1 MLVVAID
8 EGQSIGLK
16 LEDGREI
23 KIYVKIRRS
32 ATRTKPGRV
41 GVAIDAPSSVSI
53 DRNKSVKNEEKEN

>member
-23 KIYVKIRRS
+23 KVYVKIRRP
-32 ATRTKPGRV
+32 ATKTKPGRV
-41 GVAIDAPSSVSI
+41 GVAIDAPSSISI
-53 DRNKSVKNEEKEN
+53 DRNKSVKDEKEES